1 MGADQSGQYNSN
13 VSGIQYEDVKS
24 NPEDVKVIYYLRQ
37 ETLKWCATKF
47 IRSLSPEEAS
57 TFEISQ
63 RHIEWKQD

>member
-37 ETLKWCATKF
+37 ETLK
-47 IRSLSPEEAS
+47 
-57 TFEISQ
+57 
-63 RHIEWKQD
+63 